1 MSAVAQT
8 PAGARTHATFYATLL
23 VTRAEEWWIEAETA
37 EEAQAL
43 LASGQGHHAAL
54 GERVHVELEE
64 MLEESRASALLVS
77 SPEALSNGFRLP
89 AISA

>member
-1 MSAVAQT
+1 MSA
-8 PAGARTHATFYATLL
+8 ARKHPPGPELKTFYATLL
-23 VTRAEEWWIEAETA
+23 VTRAEEWWIEAATA

-64 MLEESRASALLVS
+64 MLEEVADVQAQAS
-77 SPEALSNGFRLP
+77 
-89 AISA
+89 SA